1 MVDYTEEEEEIESTP
16 LQTIAARIGAD
27 ATDPD
32 FCFGAYVFCMDFHG
46 GQWSEE
52 YAAMCETGVSM
63 RDSHIDA
70 VRRGRD
76 DQGGEWEEARRVYR
90 ALKREYNGRV
100 R

>member
-1 MVDYTEEEEEIESTP
+1 MENEKIE
-16 LQTIAARIGAD
+16 QTALESLAARIGAD
-27 ATDPD
+27 VNDPD

-70 VRRGRD
+70 VRRGRYD
-76 DQGGEWEEARRVYR
+76 RGGEWESARMVYR
-90 ALKREYNGRV
+90 ALKREWTARNA
-100 R
+100 

>member
-1 MVDYTEEEEEIESTP
+1 MENEETELTALES
-16 LQTIAARIGAD
+16 IAARIGAD

-76 DQGGEWEEARRVYR
+76 DRGGEWEAARMVYR
-90 ALKREYNGRV
+90 ALKREWTARHA
-100 R
+100 

>member
-1 MVDYTEEEEEIESTP
+1 METTEQTALES
-16 LQTIAARIGAD
+16 IAARIGAD
-27 ATDPD
+27 STDPD

-52 YAAMCETGVSM
+52 YAAMCETGASM
-63 RDSHIDA
+63 RDAHIDA

-90 ALKREYNGRV
+90 QLKRHHNAKA
-100 R
+100 

>member
-1 MVDYTEEEEEIESTP
+1 MKNEETELTP
-16 LQTIAARIGAD
+16 LENLAARIGAD

-76 DQGGEWEEARRVYR
+76 DRGGEWEAARMVYR
-90 ALKREYNGRV
+90 ALKREWTARV